1 MAIPGQR
8 FELNLDADDFAFDFQ
23 NQTQTSNGPVIKE
36 IHERESS
43 NIPSAPQFKATTS
56 GFPEHRRRKN
66 VSAFRQKQHSSR
78 GQGIDRESVSQ
89 VPPSDHAIVNHI
101 SKKHGH
107 DFEAKQKAD
116 INEENKQRIA
126 QMTSEDIEEAR
137 AELTQ
142 HLSPAFLQRLM
153 KRANIEEDTNPISND
168 QLPADQSNVASQ
180 PLPCVKE
187 EESPP
192 PKDER
197 VTNDPNE
204 PRTDIT
210 GNTQNKPQPPTTHF
224 PVPPRNASDF
234 RPLDPSSDTF
244 LNDLRTTYFPDLAH
258 DPSTLPWLQDPT
270 PDDLAHSPYAPNL
283 SQYPASTLRFD
294 FHGNLLGPE
303 TSLSIPISAGL
314 HHHGDAPSS
323 AGYTIPELTLLSR
336 SSMPSQRCV
345 AYQVI
350 GRIVFRL
357 GRGDFGPRGGDLSEA
372 LWDIIERERILEVV
386 MAEASRLKT
395 HASAKAHATE
405 ALWLW
410 RRGGG
415 GERGLRKEGERVS
428 R

>member
-8 FELNLDADDFAFDFQ
+8 FELDLDADDFTFNPQDQ
-23 NQTQTSNGPVIKE
+23 NQQSNGPVIKE
-36 IHERESS
+36 IQEHDSS
-43 NIPSAPQFKATTS
+43 DVPSAPQFKATTS

-66 VSAFRQKQHSSR
+66 VSSFRQKKQLSR
-78 GQGIDRESVSQ
+78 DPSFDPKSISP
-89 VPPSDHAIVNHI
+89 VPPSDRAIVNHVG
-101 SKKHGH
+101 KKYGH

-116 INEENKQRIA
+116 ISDENKQRIE
-126 QMTSEDIEEAR
+126 QMTPEDIEEAR

-153 KRANIEEDTNPISND
+153 RKANIEEDTDPPSDNQPSANQNAIPTQ
-168 QLPADQSNVASQ
+168 QLPNVQ
-180 PLPCVKE
+180 V
-187 EESPP
+187 EESPLLI
-192 PKDER
+192 DE
-197 VTNDPNE
+197 TASSDLDE
-204 PRTDIT
+204 HLTDDT
-210 GNTQNKPQPPTTHF
+210 SKTQSRPQPPSTHF
-224 PVPPRNASDF
+224 PIPPRNPSDF
-234 RPLDPSSDTF
+234 QPLDPSSDTF
-244 LNDLRTTYFPDLAH
+244 LTDLRTTYFPDLPH
-258 DPSTLPWLQDPT
+258 DPSTLSWLQDPT

-294 FHGNLLGPE
+294 FRGNLLGPQ

-336 SSMPSQRCV
+336 SSMPSQRCI
-345 AYQVI
+345 AYQAV
-350 GRIVFRL
+350 GRVLFRL
-357 GRGDFGPRGGDLSEA
+357 GRGDFGPRGGEVSEA
-372 LWDIIERERILEVV
+372 LWDIVEKERILEVV
-386 MAEASRLKT
+386 MAEANRLKG

-410 RRGGG
+410 RKGGG